1 MKIEKLTEDKIRIIF
16 DSSDLK
22 AKNIDLKSLMTKN
35 LERQD
40 FFNIILEKAKNE
52 VGFNTDGC
60 KLLIEAFSTPDNVFV
75 FTITRYLPDNISN
88 KKLTVK
94 RRSLNKTDKQALY
107 KCNNF
112 DTFCD
117 FCKYLNSEYKY
128 NLRLLSKNTY
138 LYLYNNT
145 YYFFMKNIISD
156 EFAIKSFYS
165 IASEFLTPIH
175 YSSSFESKLLEYGKV
190 IIKGNAIMTG
200 IKYFC

>member
-60 KLLIEAFSTPDNVFV
+60 KLLIEAFTTPDNVFV
-75 FTITRYLPDNISN
+75 FTITRYLPNNISN

-94 RRSLNKTDKQALY
+94 RKSLNRTNKQALY
-107 KCNNF
+107 R
-112 DTFCD
+112 
-117 FCKYLNSEYKY
+117 CKLK
-128 NLRLLSKNTY
+128 
-138 LYLYNNT
+138 
-145 YYFFMKNIISD
+145 
-156 EFAIKSFYS
+156 
-165 IASEFLTPIH
+165 
-175 YSSSFESKLLEYGKV
+175 
-190 IIKGNAIMTG
+190 
-200 IKYFC
+200 